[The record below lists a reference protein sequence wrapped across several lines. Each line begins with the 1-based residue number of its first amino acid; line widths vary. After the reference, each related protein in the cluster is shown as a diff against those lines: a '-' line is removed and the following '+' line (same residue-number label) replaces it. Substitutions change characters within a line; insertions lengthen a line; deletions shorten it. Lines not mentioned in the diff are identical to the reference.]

1 MTNLTI
7 FERSLPL
14 RAYPPK
20 DLDRFLDTEFK
31 FWLANLLNLKS
42 DKEDAYDTAKDAIKV
57 QCIGMGFSEIKKMF
71 EDYVDSKLNITPIP
85 NYFDRILLGKIVSAY
100 KQQNKPKI
108 KIPEKMNDDIRLQ
121 KEYDNLIDE
130 VKRTKHIESP
140 CVEVYDWLDSKDTF
154 DFSDDFKREMFTR
167 AKASLLSEESK
178 KDFNDWDSA
187 IFTEIKK
194 GNIFVINKAKKFCL
208 EHFLRQ

>member
-1 MTNLTI
+1 MSNVTI

-20 DLDRFLDTEFK
+20 DLDAFLDTEFK

-57 QCIGMGFSEIKKMF
+57 QCSGMGFSEIKKMF
-71 EDYVDSKLNITPIP
+71 EMYVDSKLNLTPIS
-85 NYFDRILLGKIVSAY
+85 NYFDRILLGKIVNEY
-100 KQQNKPKI
+100 KRINKPKL

-130 VKRTKHIESP
+130 VKRTEHIQSP
-140 CVEVYDWLDSKDTF
+140 CVEVYDWLDTKLTF
-154 DFSDDFKREMFTR
+154 NFSREFKIEMFHK
-167 AKASLLSEESK
+167 AKVSLYAEQTQQPFEC
-178 KDFNDWDSA
+178 KDKN
-187 IFTEIKK
+187 
-194 GNIFVINKAKKFCL
+194 VYVVNKAKKFCL
-208 EHFLRQ
+208 ENYIRDNK